1 MGMKRVVKH
10 KGRLE
15 GLILFLREERVLLDA
30 DLAEIY
36 GVSTKALN
44 QAVKRN
50 AERFPTDFMFQLSD
64 VEKQEVVTNCDHLS
78 RLKYSKVRP
87 YAFTEHGALM
97 VANVLSSKEAVK
109 MSLYVIRAFIK
120 QRKLLTMQSDILK
133 KLAQMDAKLL
143 RHDEALRV
151 IWQELQPLLV
161 PTSVSPKRRIGF
173 GEGTAHAKVA
183 RGRRRDVEMKVAGAC
198 HKAAGTLTWGGGS
211 L

>member
-1 MGMKRVVKH
+1 MGIKRAAKH
-10 KGRLE
+10 EGRLE

-97 VANVLSSKEAVK
+97 VANVLSSEEAVK
-109 MSLYVIRAFIK
+109 MSLYVVRVFIK

-143 RHDEALRV
+143 RHDEGLRDLY
-151 IWQELQPLLV
+151 QKLMPLLE
-161 PTSVSPKRRIGF
+161 PEPEMEKRKIGF
-173 GEGTAHAKVA
+173 
-183 RGRRRDVEMKVAGAC
+183 
-198 HKAAGTLTWGGGS
+198 
-211 L
+211 

>member
-1 MGMKRVVKH
+1 MEKRVGTKRVVKH

-15 GLILFLREERVLLDA
+15 GLILLIREERVLLDA
-30 DLAEIY
+30 DLAAIY

-50 AERFPTDFMFQLSD
+50 VERFPTDFMFQLSD

-78 RLKYSKVRP
+78 RLKYSKVCP

-97 VANVLSSKEAVK
+97 VANVLCSEEAVK
-109 MSLYVIRAFIK
+109 MSLYVVRAFIK

-133 KLAQMDAKLL
+133 TLAQMDAKLL

-161 PTSVSPKRRIGF
+161 PTSVSPKRQIGF

-183 RGRRRDVEMKVAGAC
+183 RGGRREVLR
-198 HKAAGTLTWGGGS
+198 WGQGS
-211 L
+211 RLRW